1 MSSCSTLFYGQHAPH
16 SAIANSDYRWVYVT
30 LALAIE
36 GHAKSLF
43 LVAASI

>member
-1 MSSCSTLFYGQHAPH
+1 MLSCSTLFSGHHAPH
-16 SAIANSDYRWVYVT
+16 SAVATSDYRWVFVT
-30 LALAIE
+30 LALAVE